1 MCIRANCS
9 QADTFFKTKR
19 EWVAHDMTC
28 NQDLPHGSKGS
39 QPPLTA
45 QCPFCV
51 KEFGANKRGFYSH
64 VAHHMEDIR
73 LFALPPSYRDLTD
86 DFQNS
91 SNTGAS
97 SSGSDV
103 DRDGLPT
110 IAEISDSQQ
119 YYESKLE
126 SYLKANTKAD
136 KSFISDW
143 VLGGSPSHAEGQPA
157 LASGE
162 IQRPIDGSLR
172 MSELI
177 YTSVE
182 SMSQG

>member
-9 QADTFFKTKR
+9 QRDVFFKSKR

-28 NQDLPHGSKGS
+28 NQDLPQESERT
-39 QPPLTA
+39 QPPA
-45 QCPFCV
+45 AVQCPFCV
-51 KEFGANKRGFYSH
+51 KEFGANKAGFYNH

-73 LFALPPSYRDLTD
+73 LFALPPSYRDLMD

-97 SSGSDV
+97 SSGIHV

-110 IAEISDSQQ
+110 IAEIGDSQPYDQ
-119 YYESKLE
+119 SNFER
-126 SYLKANTKAD
+126 YLKANAKAD
-136 KSFISDW
+136 KSFVGDW
-143 VLGGSPSHAEGQPA
+143 VLGGSPSHAEGQTV

-162 IQRPIDGSLR
+162 IQRPIDDSLR
-172 MSELI
+172 VTELI

-182 SMSQG
+182 SMS